1 MTSEAALA
9 AAPVQGR
16 VSVSLRML
24 VLIRWLAVA
33 GQAAALLVA
42 HFVLGFDFPIL
53 VPFAVVA
60 ASALLN
66 LIALPARGA
75 SARLGEIEAACY
87 LAYDIIQLSVLLFLT
102 GGLENPFAILA
113 IAPVT
118 VAASVLSRWS
128 VASLLALTVSAIG
141 VLAVYHL
148 PLPWRGESPVV
159 PPLAI
164 LGAWAA
170 LTLAALFSAGYIW
183 SVAEEARRM
192 RDAFTATQ
200 LALAR
205 EQRVSAVGA
214 LAAAAAHE
222 LGSPLATI
230 AVVAKELARDLPK
243 GSPFAEDAQLLMSQT
258 ERCRTILADLAR
270 QPEGDGGAPYAR
282 LAISTLVEAAAEPYR
297 RENVRVIHTTAAGS
311 SIVNEPLVPRS
322 PEVMHG
328 LGNLVQNAVQFA
340 RREVIVTT
348 SWEARSIS
356 VEVIDD
362 GPGFPPAV
370 LTRLGQPYISGRSG
384 DAQHMGLGIFI
395 AQTLLE
401 RTGAKLSFANL
412 VEGGA
417 QIVVEWPRG
426 ALEVE
431 ERHGIARE
439 TRA

>member
-1 MTSEAALA
+1 MTSDIAAVV
-9 AAPVQGR
+9 PVQSG

-42 HFVLGFDFPIL
+42 YFVLGFDFPIM
-53 VPFAVVA
+53 VPLAAVA

-66 LIALPARGA
+66 LIALPLRGA

-87 LAYDIIQLSVLLFLT
+87 LAYDIIQLAVLLFLT

-118 VAASVLSRWS
+118 VAATVLSRWS
-128 VASLLALTVSAIG
+128 VVALLLLTVSAIG
-141 VLAVYHL
+141 VLAAWHL
-148 PLPWRGESPVV
+148 PLPWHGDPPTF

-192 RDAFTATQ
+192 RDAFAATQ

-230 AVVAKELARDLPK
+230 AVVAKELARDLPQ
-243 GSPFAEDAQLLMSQT
+243 GSPFAEDAQLLLSQT
-258 ERCRTILADLAR
+258 ERCSTILADLAR
-270 QPEGDGGAPYAR
+270 QPESDGGSPYAR
-282 LAISTLVEAAAEPYR
+282 LPISTLVEAAAEPYR
-297 RENVRVIHTTAAGS
+297 RENVRVIHATATGNPAS
-311 SIVNEPLVPRS
+311 AEPLVPRS

-328 LGNLVQNAVQFA
+328 LGNLVQNAMQFA

-348 SWEARSIS
+348 SWDPRSIA

-370 LTRLGQPYISGRSG
+370 LARLGQPYISGRSG
-384 DAQHMGLGIFI
+384 EAQHMGLGIFI

-401 RTGAKLSFANL
+401 RTGARLAFANL

-431 ERHGIARE
+431 ERPTMPRE
-439 TRA
+439 TQA